1 MEIQVAVVIVQH
13 QQQVRHEH
21 MRQMHDQVAVQQQV
35 INIIQQ
41 KHEQQHRQHVQ
52 HDINVHQVK

>member
-1 MEIQVAVVIVQH
+1 MQ
-13 QQQVRHEH
+13 
-21 MRQMHDQVAVQQQV
+21 QMHDQVAVQQQV

-52 HDINVHQVK
+52 HDINVHQEK